1 MGGALLGLFAGL
13 SVLRVPIGVCLMAAS
28 MLSLIIFTNT
38 PLTIASQRIV
48 AGIMPFPLLAIPLF
62 VLTGAVMNMGGVTR
76 RLLDLAGAL
85 VGRATGSLAQTNVL
99 ASLLFGGLS
108 GSAVAD
114 VSSLGR
120 ILIPEMKAKNYR
132 AAYAAA
138 VTAASAVIS
147 PILPPSIT
155 LIVYGV
161 ASGTSI
167 GDLFIAG
174 IGPALLYTA
183 FLMIAVR
190 MTVKK
195 RGYATPLL
203 SRKGPGAAV
212 ASNVAAQPRN
222 DSPNGRLWPAF
233 YQAIPALGL
242 PVLILVGIRMGY
254 FTPTEA
260 AAVALFY
267 ALFCGIVVYR
277 EFRLPAFYQSLV
289 SSARLVGLI
298 MLVIA
303 AAQLYSYAL
312 TSKRIPQGI
321 AQSVFEITSNPVVL
335 LLILNLLLLI
345 VGMFIEANAAIII
358 MTPILLPLGAE
369 LGIDPVHL
377 GIMVTINLG
386 VGLITPPVGLCVML
400 AGEIAGVSYM
410 QAIKDTVPF
419 LVAAVVL
426 ILSVT
431 FIPEISL
438 WLPNL
443 TQ

>member
-1 MGGALLGLFAGL
+1 MGGALLGVFAGL

-28 MLSLIIFTNT
+28 MLALIVFSNT
-38 PLTIASQRIV
+38 PMTIASQRIV

-76 RLLDLAGAL
+76 RLLDLSGAL

-99 ASLLFGGLS
+99 ASLMFGGLS

-167 GDLFIAG
+167 GDLFMAG
-174 IGPALLYTA
+174 VVPAVLYTVL
-183 FLMIAVR
+183 LMIAVR
-190 MTVKK
+190 VTVKK
-195 RGYATPLL
+195 RGYVGAPQLRTNAGGVQETTKTP
-203 SRKGPGAAV
+203 V
-212 ASNVAAQPRN
+212 
-222 DSPNGRLWPAF
+222 WPAF
-233 YQAIPALGL
+233 YKAIPALGL
-242 PVLILVGIRMGY
+242 PLLILVGIRMGF

-267 ALFCGIVVYR
+267 ALFCGIAVYR
-277 EFRLPAFYQSLV
+277 EFRWSAFFQSLV

-312 TSKRIPQGI
+312 TSERIPQGI
-321 AQSVFEITSNPVVL
+321 AESVFSITSNPVVL
-335 LLILNLLLLI
+335 LLIMNVLLLI

-358 MTPILLPLGAE
+358 MTPILLPLGAA

-410 QAIKDTVPF
+410 QAVKDTIPF
-419 LVAAVVL
+419 LLAAIAL
-426 ILSVT
+426 ILAVT
-431 FIPEISL
+431 FVPQVSL